1 MGEFDGKVA
10 LVAGGS
16 LGIGAAAARALARG
30 GASVL
35 ICARRDDAVATAVSG
50 MRSQELEVQGISA
63 DVASA
68 TDMRRF
74 IETARERFG
83 GVDILV
89 NSAGIQTYGR
99 VTETDEE
106 LWDRTI
112 DINLKGMFLAARE
125 AIPAMRERGGGVI
138 INVSSVQGLATQKG
152 VAAYSTSKAGINA
165 LSRAIAVDHAQENI
179 RCVAVC
185 PASVDT
191 PMLRHSASLFKGE
204 GAVEDT
210 LAEWGGMHPL
220 GRIAQP
226 EEVAEVIAFFASP
239 RAGFVTGAEIK
250 VDGGMMAAL
259 GVVLPE

>member
-35 ICARRDDAVATAVSG
+35 ICGRRQAALTEAVAG
-50 MRSQELEVQGISA
+50 MRTEGRDADGVVA
-63 DVASA
+63 DVSSA
-68 TDMRRF
+68 ADMRRF
-74 IETARERFG
+74 VETAREKFG

-89 NSAGIQTYGR
+89 NAAGIQTYGR
-99 VTETDEE
+99 VTETDDD

-165 LSRAIAVDHAQENI
+165 LSRAIAVDHAHENI

-191 PMLRHSASLFKGE
+191 PMLRHSADLFKGE
-204 GAVEDT
+204 GTVDET
-210 LAEWGGMHPL
+210 LADWGRMHPL

-226 EEVAEVIAFFASP
+226 EEIAGVIAFLASP
-239 RAGFVTGAEIK
+239 RASFVTGAEIK

>member
-35 ICARRDDAVATAVSG
+35 ICGRREDAVSDAVAR
-50 MRSQELEVQGISA
+50 MRGEGWNVAGIAA
-63 DVASA
+63 DVADA
-68 TDMRRF
+68 ADMRRF
-74 IETARERFG
+74 VETARERFG

-99 VTETDEE
+99 VTETDED

-112 DINLKGMFLAARE
+112 DTNLKGMFLAARE

-165 LSRAIAVDHAQENI
+165 LSRAIAVDHADENI

-185 PASVDT
+185 PASVET
-191 PMLRHSASLFKGE
+191 PMLRHSANLFKGE
-204 GAVEDT
+204 GTVEGT
-210 LAEWGGMHPL
+210 LDDWGKMHPL
-220 GRIAQP
+220 GRIARP
-226 EEVAEVIAFFASP
+226 EEIAEVIAFLASP
-239 RAGFVTGAEIK
+239 RASFVTGAEIK
-250 VDGGMMAAL
+250 VDGGMTAAL